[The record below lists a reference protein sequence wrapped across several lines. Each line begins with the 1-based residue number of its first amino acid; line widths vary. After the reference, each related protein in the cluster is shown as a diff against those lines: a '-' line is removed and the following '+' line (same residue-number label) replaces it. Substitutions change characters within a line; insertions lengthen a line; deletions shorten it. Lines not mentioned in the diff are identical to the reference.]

1 MDRRADCMTLLS
13 AASAAGKTSQLRSRP
28 CQAPGL
34 SIPAHCVVN
43 AAVIFRL
50 KSSEA
55 DCPNNSKSRELAVG
69 LEVGGYTE
77 HPDWPKL
84 GPSLLIATCLILAIR
99 TAKQPPLSDK
109 STADPE
115 LDREIDYAIY
125 LARRVL
131 SVLLSKSES
140 IFPQK
145 REAWY
150 QPSGDDVPK

>member
-1 MDRRADCMTLLS
+1 
-13 AASAAGKTSQLRSRP
+13 
-28 CQAPGL
+28 
-34 SIPAHCVVN
+34 
-43 AAVIFRL
+43 L
-50 KSSEA
+50 KSWEH
-55 DCPNNSKSRELAVG
+55 AVG

-99 TAKQPPLSDK
+99 TAKRPPLSNK
-109 STADPE
+109 NTADPE
-115 LDREIDYAIY
+115 LDLEIDYASH

-150 QPSGDDVPK
+150 QPSGEDVPK